1 MEERELS
8 RAVYPGS
15 FDPPTNGHMDIIS
28 RASNLVDMLIVL
40 VSVNPAKKSLFTP
53 TERVDMLKKVIEENA
68 LENVDVVAYDGLLVD
83 FCKKNGIDI
92 IIRGLRGV
100 TDFEYEFQ
108 MAFTNKSMYGGI
120 ETLFMPTT
128 PQNFWISSSVTK
140 EVAMFG
146 GDYYK
151 NMVPAKVALEI
162 ERKFGR
168 HKEPDREDN

>member
-1 MEERELS
+1 MS

-15 FDPPTNGHMDIIS
+15 FDPPTNGHIDVIS
-28 RASNLVDMLIVL
+28 RASNLVDMLVVL
-40 VSVNPAKKSLFTP
+40 VSVNPSKKGLFTP
-53 TERVDMLKKVIEENA
+53 QERVNMLKKVVEENA

-83 FCKKNGIDI
+83 FCKKNCIDI

-108 MAFTNKSMYGGI
+108 MAFTNKSMYNKI
-120 ETLFMPTT
+120 ETLFMPTS

-146 GDYYK
+146 GDYYR
-151 NMVPAKVALEI
+151 NMVPEKVALEI
-162 ERKFGR
+162 RRKFGQGN
-168 HKEPDREDN
+168 EPDREDK

>member
-1 MEERELS
+1 M
-8 RAVYPGS
+8 YPGS
-15 FDPPTNGHMDIIS
+15 FDPPTNGHVDIIS

-40 VSVNPAKKSLFTP
+40 VSVNPSKKSLFTP
-53 TERVDMLKKVIEENA
+53 EERVRMLKKVIEENA

-83 FCKKNGIDI
+83 FCKINSVDI

-108 MAFTNKSMYGGI
+108 MAFTNKSMYADI
-120 ETLFMPTT
+120 ETLFMPTS

-146 GDYYK
+146 GKYYE
-151 NMVPAKVALEI
+151 NMVPAYVKEELDE
-162 ERKFGR
+162 KFKQEENIDGR
-168 HKEPDREDN
+168 L